1 MAESVDAPDLKSVEH
16 YARGSSSL
24 PTRIL
29 LNITLTGNHNI
40 MAQFRYTITRKHVF
54 VDSEPVLMYY
64 IESMP
69 FAFDVLEKEDKE
81 NKWILAEAAMNQD
94 YTLEDIFKYSDY
106 LIAEECHPVLFELD
120 LINPEVMPD
129 EHVS

>member
-1 MAESVDAPDLKSVEH
+1 MAESVDAPDLKSVGH

-24 PTRIL
+24 PSRIL
-29 LNITLTGNHNI
+29 LNISLTGNHNI

-54 VDSEPVLMYY
+54 VDNVPVLMYY
-64 IESMP
+64 VESMP
-69 FAFDVLEKEDKE
+69 FAFDVLEDEQKND
-81 NKWILAEAAMNQD
+81 KWILAEAAMNQE

-120 LINPEVMPD
+120 LVNPEFIP
-129 EHVS
+129 E

>member
-69 FAFDVLEKEDKE
+69 FAFDVLEKEEKD